1 MSRGRLVR
9 RAPFESNSLRRA
21 VNWHLSS
28 GWPIRFSSAAHRA
41 GAAGAAGIVA
51 TSKLWF
57 PIIARAD
64 DNDEALVAPRP
75 IYGLQLLTSDA
86 RRRDGL
92 AAPAASAPRSWVQDL
107 LGPEHAP
114 CGSPRPTLCLLL
126 QHPLRRWRGYR
137 RHATRHLGRP
147 PTRPAHARRSWC
159 PASGRPILPR
169 LRRRRDHR
177 DRER

>member
-64 DNDEALVAPRP
+64 DDDELLVAPRP
-75 IYGLQLLTSDA
+75 IPQTVARKALRLRSISRESPPLMGLLGRS
-86 RRRDGL
+86 
-92 AAPAASAPRSWVQDL
+92 AAAHLGCAASRWA
-107 LGPEHAP
+107 
-114 CGSPRPTLCLLL
+114 GS
-126 QHPLRRWRGYR
+126 
-137 RHATRHLGRP
+137 
-147 PTRPAHARRSWC
+147 S
-159 PASGRPILPR
+159 SS
-169 LRRRRDHR
+169 
-177 DRER
+177 ER